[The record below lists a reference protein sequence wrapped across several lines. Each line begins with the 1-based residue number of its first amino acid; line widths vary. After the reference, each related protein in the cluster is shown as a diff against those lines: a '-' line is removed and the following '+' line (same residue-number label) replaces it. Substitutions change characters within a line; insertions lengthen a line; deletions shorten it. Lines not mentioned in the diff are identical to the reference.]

1 MPYEHLLKAGR
12 IKEYSA
18 KKVEIQQL
26 LKVAQRD
33 LRASTRNLDNDP
45 EWAFSMAYNAM
56 LQVSRGLMMNEGYR
70 PRGGNQHAT
79 VVEFIKE
86 RLGDEFTSQSFF
98 FDQMRRKTNRIIYEI
113 SGLVSKREAADALA
127 LAKEFVKKIE
137 EIINQQPGLDLN
149 VSSDQIS

>member
-56 LQVSRGLMMNEGYR
+56 LQVSRGLMM
-70 PRGGNQHAT
+70 
-79 VVEFIKE
+79 K
-86 RLGDEFTSQSFF
+86 
-98 FDQMRRKTNRIIYEI
+98 
-113 SGLVSKREAADALA
+113 
-127 LAKEFVKKIE
+127 
-137 EIINQQPGLDLN
+137 
-149 VSSDQIS
+149 